1 MQKMVILKCH
11 TIFDHDPLYIDIMPC
26 QLMWF
31 VLVSQINTR
40 EEGLHIDSISVGKIL
55 SKNNQTI
62 KLAHNQQW

>member
-1 MQKMVILKCH
+1 MKY
-11 TIFDHDPLYIDIMPC
+11 TYLYFSCRNHYIYTGNMLC
-26 QLMWF
+26 QLYWF
-31 VLVSQINTR
+31 VVLESQINTR